1 MEHNIENI
9 KNLFNQQ
16 DKNNNNLRRTMVF
29 SIFVSLIISLFSIGS
44 LFFFYF
50 RSSNNIFVMD
60 KSGNIASAFKK
71 DIDGEKSVEID
82 NHVRMIYNTFF
93 SYSPSNYKKQVEL
106 GLDLTGEKGRLLYQ
120 TYNGQG
126 WFNTVVQNNLTVS
139 SMVDSIKIDAYTY
152 PYKFKSYG
160 KQFVRRFDF
169 VEQRNLILE
178 GELYDQPR
186 VMEKNPHGL
195 EANFIIVDN
204 RTTKS
209 DSIVS
214 KN

>member
-1 MEHNIENI
+1 M
-9 KNLFNQQ
+9 
-16 DKNNNNLRRTMVF
+16 DKN
-29 SIFVSLIISLFSIGS
+29 
-44 LFFFYF
+44 
-50 RSSNNIFVMD
+50 
-60 KSGNIASAFKK
+60 GNIASAFKK
-71 DIDGEKSVEID
+71 DIEGEKTVEID
-82 NHVRMIYNTFF
+82 NHIRMIYNTFF
-93 SYSPSNYKKQVEL
+93 TYSPTNYKQQVEL
-106 GLDLTGEKGRLLYQ
+106 GLGLTGEKGRLLYQ
-120 TYNGQG
+120 TYNAQG
-126 WFNTVVQNNLTVS
+126 WFNTVVQNNLTVT
-139 SMVDSIKIDAYTY
+139 SMVDSIKIDSYSY

-178 GELYDQPR
+178 GELFDQPR